1 MTENELIEL
10 GFNKIEIKDLDTQ
23 NGYDYFYYVLDVF
36 NNLTLCSVDSDV
48 VEDDNWYV
56 TNLDWP
62 EHFKLQ
68 TPQEVHAFLQSV
80 GHQALV

>member
-1 MTENELIEL
+1 MTENELTNL
-10 GFNKIEIKDLDTQ
+10 GFNKIEIKDLQSQ

-36 NNLTLCSVDSDV
+36 DNLTLCSVDSDI
-48 VEDDNWYV
+48 VEDNNWYV

-68 TPQEVHAFLQSV
+68 TPQEVQTFLESV
-80 GHQALV
+80 GYQIVA

>member
-1 MTENELIEL
+1 MTENELTNL

-23 NGYDYFYYVLDVF
+23 NGYDYFYYILDVF
-36 NNLTLCSVDSDV
+36 DNLTLCSVDSDV
-48 VEDDNWYV
+48 VEDNNWYV

-68 TPQEVHAFLQSV
+68 TPQEVHSFLQSV
-80 GHQALV
+80 GYQVLA

>member
-1 MTENELIEL
+1 MTENELTNL
-10 GFNKIEIKDLDTQ
+10 GFNKIEIKDLQSQ

-36 NNLTLCSVDSDV
+36 DNLTLCSVDSDI
-48 VEDDNWYV
+48 VEDNNWYV

-68 TPQEVHAFLQSV
+68 TSQEVQTFLESV
-80 GHQALV
+80 GYQIVA